1 MNTARRRSLLAR
13 VLFAAWGM
21 LTLVLLFCVILLVFE
36 MLRKGQDPLAS
47 LREPPSNE
55 LPQPVEVSEA
65 IHTKE
70 IALYFASSDAYMLAA
85 EPCRIE
91 HSPHTLDNCRQAIE
105 ALIRGPQG
113 ALTPILPPT
122 TKVKGLYLLEDG
134 ELVINF
140 SIELELEHRKLKSTS
155 LEALMI
161 YGIVNTL
168 TQPAL
173 KGDQEAAVET
183 VRLLIGDAVPR
194 EAFPAH
200 IDVSAPIAPDP
211 RWIAAPQA

>member
-1 MNTARRRSLLAR
+1 MNAARRRSLLAR

-36 MLRKGQDPLAS
+36 MVRKGQDPLAS
-47 LREPPSNE
+47 LREPPPNE
-55 LPQPVEVSEA
+55 LPQPAEVSDA
-65 IHTKE
+65 VDTRE
-70 IALYFASSDAYMLAA
+70 IALYFASSDGYMLAA
-85 EPCRIE
+85 ERYRIE
-91 HSPHTLDNCRQAIE
+91 HSAHTVDNCRQALE
-105 ALIRGPQG
+105 ALIRGPEG
-113 ALTPILPPT
+113 ALTPILPRA
-122 TKVKGLYLLEDG
+122 TKVKGLYLLDDG

-173 KGDQEAAVET
+173 KGDQEAGVTT
-183 VRLLIGDAVPR
+183 VRFLIGDAVPR
-194 EAFPAH
+194 ESFPAH

-211 RWIAAPQA
+211 RWVAGPQA